1 MNVCYVAS
9 VLAYLID
16 HTFVPLDNIQMTNI
30 YLNLPQLGAAVTLAE
45 VEVSWSLSVLPRMLF
60 CQYPQL

>member
-30 YLNLPQLGAAVTLAE
+30 YLNLPL
-45 VEVSWSLSVLPRMLF
+45 VSCHKSIIHIINRSESECLKTIERGGGR
-60 CQYPQL
+60 

>member
-30 YLNLPQLGAAVTLAE
+30 YLNLPL
-45 VEVSWSLSVLPRMLF
+45 VSCHKSIV
-60 CQYPQL
+60 

>member
-1 MNVCYVAS
+1 MCYVAS

-30 YLNLPQLGAAVTLAE
+30 YLNLPL
-45 VEVSWSLSVLPRMLF
+45 VSCHKKHSTYNRQIREFIDNREEGMG
-60 CQYPQL
+60 